1 MKKLVKTFGRGDLM
15 AIAAVRYCL
24 GRSSYIVSDC
34 GDWLIEQ
41 WPLISSGAQNTI
53 KRDIEEAFQRDDEDR
68 SANRD
73 YKALGMDMDRRVW
86 QQVKDFINN

>member
-68 SANRD
+68 AANRD
-73 YKALGMDMDRRVW
+73 YKALGMNMDRRVW